1 MKNFLINCM
10 LLLLFLCGLGLLMY
24 PTVSN
29 LVNERN
35 QSTVITQYEQ
45 EVDLLEEAGQAYYR
59 RAAQTYNESL
69 PTMFTN
75 EDPVGTKWDDLYQEM
90 LNPTGDGIMGVL
102 QIDKINVNLPIY
114 HGTSEDVLQVAVGHL
129 PATSLPVGG
138 ESTHA
143 VLSAHTGLPS
153 AKLFT
158 ELDQLEMG
166 DMFKITVLGEMLVY
180 QVCNIRI
187 VEPDDSDSLRIFEG
201 EDYVSLVTCTPY
213 GINSHRL
220 IVTGTRIQIEEAEK
234 EGLFVETDAV
244 FLDKTLLIPFAVIP
258 IVIIYFFWVA
268 VKTSGKRKNNGGDNP

>member
-1 MKNFLINCM
+1 
-10 LLLLFLCGLGLLMY
+10 
-24 PTVSN
+24 
-29 LVNERN
+29 
-35 QSTVITQYEQ
+35 
-45 EVDLLEEAGQAYYR
+45 
-59 RAAQTYNESL
+59 
-69 PTMFTN
+69 
-75 EDPVGTKWDDLYQEM
+75 
-90 LNPTGDGIMGVL
+90 
-102 QIDKINVNLPIY
+102 
-114 HGTSEDVLQVAVGHL
+114 
-129 PATSLPVGG
+129 
-138 ESTHA
+138 
-143 VLSAHTGLPS
+143 
-153 AKLFT
+153 
-158 ELDQLEMG
+158 MG